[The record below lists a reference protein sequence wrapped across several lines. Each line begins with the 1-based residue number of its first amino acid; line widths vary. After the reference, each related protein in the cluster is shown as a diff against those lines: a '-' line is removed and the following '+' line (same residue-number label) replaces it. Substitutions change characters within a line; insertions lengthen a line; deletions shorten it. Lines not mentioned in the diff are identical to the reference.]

1 MKILFAWSGLTGYMG
16 DCWRA
21 LSKMPD
27 IDLRIAVDLAD
38 RHYGG
43 NFDAADVMR
52 NLSWSANLPCAWN
65 PDVVFSVGWHNRL
78 CREAALSFGAASKVC
93 CFDMPW
99 EWKFRKFAAR
109 FVLARFLRNF
119 DAAFVPGSV
128 AARYARWLG
137 FPAERI
143 HHGLFATDIK
153 RFSAH
158 KGGGGF
164 LFVGRDCWEKGT
176 DVIRKAHAIYKRR
189 GGTWPLKV
197 VCGVRPAEVPAF
209 FSKADCFVLASR
221 CEPWG
226 VVLAEACAASLPII
240 CTDRCGA
247 RFELVGRNGIV
258 VRHGSANAFAEAMMS
273 VSQGAVVLDGDCGKM
288 LAAPYSCERWANR
301 VVDICRG
308 LING

>member
-1 MKILFAWSGLTGYMG
+1 MKVLFVWSGLTGYMG

-21 LSKMPD
+21 LSNMPGV
-27 IDLRIAVDLAD
+27 DLRIAVDLVD
-38 RHYGG
+38 SHYGA

-52 NLSWSANLPCAWN
+52 KLSWSDDLPFGWN

-78 CREAALSFGAASKVC
+78 CREAALSFGTAKKVC

-109 FVLARFLRNF
+109 FVLARFLDNF
-119 DAAFVPGSV
+119 DAAFVPGVV

-137 FPAERI
+137 FPAENI
-143 HHGLFATDIK
+143 HLGLFATDIK
-153 RFSAH
+153 RFSSH

-176 DVIRKAHAIYKRR
+176 DVLRKAHAIYKGR

-197 VCGVRPAEVPAF
+197 VSGVRPAEVPAYF
-209 FSKADCFVLASR
+209 AKADCFVLASR
-221 CEPWG
+221 REPWG
-226 VVLAEACAASLPII
+226 VVLAEACAAGLPII

-247 RFELVGRNGIV
+247 RHELVDRNGIV
-258 VRHGSANAFAEAMMS
+258 VRHGSTIALADAMMA
-273 VSQGAVVLDGDCGKM
+273 VSQGGCSLDGSCGKE
-288 LAAPYSCERWANR
+288 LAAPYSCERWAER
-301 VVDICRG
+301 VVGICRG
-308 LING
+308 LCNG